1 MSAPQQTIKLYTQ
14 ACEFAY
20 AECKKHGRTGG
31 PSDHVWLALSTG
43 RFAELLVRAC
53 ADAADE
59 AHAAGCEYAGDFVAE
74 HMGFGEQGGVAAWR
88 AK

>member
-1 MSAPQQTIKLYTQ
+1 MNERIL
-14 ACEFAY
+14 
-20 AECKKHGRTGG
+20 H
-31 PSDHVWLALSTG
+31 LAASHFPRDGDGNISVTPEMIME
-43 RFAELLVRAC
+43 FAELLVRAC

-59 AHAAGCEYAGDFVAE
+59 AQAADCKYAGDFVAE

>member
-1 MSAPQQTIKLYTQ
+1 MNERIRELYRQ
-14 ACEFAY
+14 AWKEAY
-20 AECKKHGRTGG
+20 NVDPDDPRIVRAHKAMEEGMKK
-31 PSDHVWLALSTG
+31 
-43 RFAELLVRAC
+43 FAESLVRAC

-88 AK
+88 AKND